1 MRRTWLVLVAVLAL
15 VAHGPVRADEA
26 PPSRSL
32 TLSEAVALASGQ
44 TPAVAIAD
52 LRNRE
57 AEARS
62 NQARAALLPSLS
74 GSVQQLD
81 RTFNIRALGFS
92 FPSIP
97 GVPPSP
103 DLIGPVQ
110 EFEARLRASQTLFA
124 PSDWMKWRAA
134 RVGVTASR
142 ADRGASGEAA
152 AHGAALAYL
161 RTARAQALVDARSA
175 DVEIAEQLRTLA
187 ESQQKAGVAPA
198 IDVTRARTELAA
210 SKVALLSAANQ
221 LDAARIDLARAL
233 GVDPVVRFEPAD
245 SLNET
250 LGASAAPTE
259 AEAAVAFALE
269 RRPDLKAETARVQRA
284 RAERNAISAERLPR
298 LDVAADYGSSG
309 EHAHDAIATRTVS
322 VAVSVPLLD
331 ELRRE
336 GRIAEQCAV
345 LGEAEV
351 RARDLRDQIGADVR
365 RALLDLDNGTQ
376 QVSLARD
383 RLELARQ
390 EMDQARERF
399 ENGVAGNI
407 EVINA
412 QSSLIR
418 ARDEEIGARYATA
431 VARVNLARAAGVAQ
445 TLR

>member
-1 MRRTWLVLVAVLAL
+1 MRRIPFALLASLAL
-15 VAHGPVRADEA
+15 LAHDPARATDA
-26 PPSRSL
+26 PPARHL

-57 AEARS
+57 AEARAD
-62 NQARAALLPSLS
+62 QARGALLPSLS
-74 GSVQQLD
+74 GSVQQSD
-81 RTFNIRALGFS
+81 RTFNLRALGFS

-103 DLIGPVQ
+103 DLVGPVQ

-124 PSDWMKWRAA
+124 ASDWMKWRAS

-161 RTARAQALVDARSA
+161 RAARAQALVDARSA
-175 DVEIAEQLRTLA
+175 DVEIAQQLRTLA
-187 ESQQKAGVAPA
+187 DSQQKAGVAPA

-210 SKVALLSAANQ
+210 SRVALLSAANQ

-233 GVDPVVRFEPAD
+233 GVDPVVRFDPAD

-269 RRPDLKAETARVQRA
+269 RRPDLKAEAARVQRA
-284 RAERNAISAERLPR
+284 RAERSAISAERLPR
-298 LDVAADYGSSG
+298 LDVAADYGASG
-309 EHAHDAIATRTVS
+309 EHADDALATRTLS
-322 VAVSVPLLD
+322 VALSVPLLD
-331 ELRRE
+331 GLRRE
-336 GRIAEQCAV
+336 GRIAEQGAL

-351 RARDLRDQIGADVR
+351 RAHDLRDQIGAEVR
-365 RALLDLDNGTQ
+365 RALLDLDNGMQ
-376 QVSLARD
+376 QVSLARE
-383 RLELARQ
+383 RLELAQ
-390 EMDQARERF
+390 LELDQARERF

-418 ARDEEIGARYATA
+418 ARDEEIAARFATA
-431 VARVNLARAAGVAQ
+431 VARVNLARAAGVAE

>member
-1 MRRTWLVLVAVLAL
+1 MRRTWFALVATLAL
-15 VAHGPVRADEA
+15 VAHGPARAAEA

-62 NQARAALLPSLS
+62 NQARAALLPSLT

-124 PSDWMKWRAA
+124 ASDWMKWRAS

-233 GVDPVVRFEPAD
+233 GVDPAVRFEPAD
-245 SLNET
+245 SLNEA

-269 RRPDLKAETARVQRA
+269 RRPDLKAEAARVQRA

-331 ELRRE
+331 GLRRE
-336 GRIAEQCAV
+336 GRIAEQGAV

-351 RARDLRDQIGADVR
+351 RARDLRDQIGAEVR

-376 QVSLARD
+376 QVTLARD
-383 RLELARQ
+383 RLDLARQ

-418 ARDEEIGARYATA
+418 ARDEEIAARYATA